1 MDQQVL
7 GVEKQAIIKVVGVG
21 GGGCN
26 AVTRMIEMGVQ
37 GVEFIAINTD
47 AQALEMCKAD
57 LKIQVG
63 AKLTRGLGAG
73 ARPEIGQQ
81 AAEENRE
88 DITNALQGADM
99 VFITAGMGGG
109 TGTGGAPVVAEV
121 AKNSGAL
128 AVGVVTKPF
137 PFELGQK
144 MKLAQDGIDRLESKV
159 DTLIVIPNER
169 LVQVVEK
176 KTTFREA
183 LREADDILRQAV
195 QGISDLIVI
204 PGEINLDFA
213 DVKTIMSNAGTA
225 WMGIGVGVG
234 DNRAVDAAK
243 AAITSPLLETNIN
256 GARGVLFNITGGTEL
271 TLAEIN
277 AASELISEAVDE
289 EANVIFGTACDETMD
304 TDVRI
309 IVVATGFG
317 RRAARIPAST
327 KKTTVITPPKKT
339 VIAPAP
345 REELD
350 IPGILKSSSS
360 ADELDIP
367 DFLKKRRDFQHRDF

>member
-1 MDQQVL
+1 MDQQGL
-7 GVEKQAIIKVVGVG
+7 GIEKQAIIKVVGVG

-47 AQALEMCKAD
+47 AQALDMCKAD

-88 DITNALQGADM
+88 DIINALQGADM

-121 AKNSGAL
+121 AKNTGAL
-128 AVGVVTKPF
+128 TVGVVTKPF
-137 PFELGQK
+137 SFELRQK
-144 MKLAQDGIDRLESKV
+144 MKLAEEGIARLENKV
-159 DTLIVIPNER
+159 DTLITIPNDR

-183 LREADDILRQAV
+183 MREADDILRQAV

-213 DVKTIMSNAGTA
+213 DVKTIMSNAGSA
-225 WMGIGVGVG
+225 WMGIGIGTG
-234 DNRAVDAAK
+234 DTRAVDAAK
-243 AAITSPLLETNIN
+243 AAISSPLLETNIN
-256 GARGVLFNITGGTEL
+256 GARGVLFNITGGEDL

-277 AASELISEAVDE
+277 AASELIADAVDQ
-289 EANVIFGTACDETMD
+289 EATVIFGTACDETMEA
-304 TDVRI
+304 DVKI

-317 RRAARIPAST
+317 SMKTPEVVGRTA
-327 KKTTVITPPKKT
+327 KTTVITPPRKPT
-339 VIAPAP
+339 FSTSDI
-345 REELD
+345 D
-350 IPGILKSSSS
+350 IP
-360 ADELDIP
+360 A
-367 DFLKKRRDFQHRDF
+367 FLRRRD

>member
-1 MDQQVL
+1 MDQQGL
-7 GVEKQAIIKVVGVG
+7 GIEKQAIIKVVGVG

-47 AQALEMCKAD
+47 AQALDMCKAD

-88 DITNALQGADM
+88 DIINALQGADM

-121 AKNSGAL
+121 AKNTGAL
-128 AVGVVTKPF
+128 TVGVVTKPF
-137 PFELGQK
+137 SFELRQK
-144 MKLAQDGIDRLESKV
+144 MKLAEEGIARLENKV
-159 DTLIVIPNER
+159 DTLITIPNDR

-183 LREADDILRQAV
+183 MREADDILRQAV

-213 DVKTIMSNAGTA
+213 DVKTIMSNAGSA
-225 WMGIGVGVG
+225 WMGIGIGTG
-234 DNRAVDAAK
+234 DTRAVDAAR
-243 AAITSPLLETNIN
+243 AAISSPLLETNIN
-256 GARGVLFNITGGTEL
+256 GARGVLFNITGGEDL

-277 AASELISEAVDE
+277 AASELIADAVDQ
-289 EANVIFGTACDETMD
+289 EATVIFGTACDETMEA
-304 TDVRI
+304 DVKI

-317 RRAARIPAST
+317 SMKAPEVPRTA
-327 KKTTVITPPKKT
+327 KTTVITPPRKPT
-339 VIAPAP
+339 FSTSDI
-345 REELD
+345 D
-350 IPGILKSSSS
+350 IP
-360 ADELDIP
+360 A
-367 DFLKKRRDFQHRDF
+367 FLRRRD

>member
-1 MDQQVL
+1 M
-7 GVEKQAIIKVVGVG
+7 
-21 GGGCN
+21 
-26 AVTRMIEMGVQ
+26 
-37 GVEFIAINTD
+37 
-47 AQALEMCKAD
+47 
-57 LKIQVG
+57 
-63 AKLTRGLGAG
+63 
-73 ARPEIGQQ
+73 
-81 AAEENRE
+81 
-88 DITNALQGADM
+88 
-99 VFITAGMGGG
+99 
-109 TGTGGAPVVAEV
+109 AEV
-121 AKNSGAL
+121 AKNTGAL

-137 PFELGQK
+137 PFELRQK
-144 MKLAQDGIDRLESKV
+144 MKLAEDGIDRLESKV

-176 KTTFREA
+176 KTTFRDA

-213 DVKTIMSNAGTA
+213 DVKTIMQNAGTA

-304 TDVRI
+304 ADVRI

-317 RRAARIPAST
+317 KRAQKIPST
-327 KKTTVITPPKKT
+327 DKKTSIIITPPRKPPSVPTGTGT
-339 VIAPAP
+339 V
-345 REELD
+345 EDLD
-350 IPGILKSSSS
+350 IP
-360 ADELDIP
+360 E
-367 DFLKKRRDFQHRDF
+367 FLRRRDFRHRDF